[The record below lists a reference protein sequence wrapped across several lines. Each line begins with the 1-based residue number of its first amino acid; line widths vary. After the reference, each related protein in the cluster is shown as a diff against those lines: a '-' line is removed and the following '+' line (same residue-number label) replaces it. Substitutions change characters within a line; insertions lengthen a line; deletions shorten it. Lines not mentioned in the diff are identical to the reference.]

1 MPLANGS
8 ACPLRAHCSH
18 DLRLCAEPCSAF
30 PRSDTFASA
39 YTSSRPPAHAPT
51 VTLITVKENY
61 CEAISIVR
69 CSVGTSAYPRSL
81 TLPTSSVTLCS
92 DLWLLLRCAF
102 LPVSL

>member
-1 MPLANGS
+1 
-8 ACPLRAHCSH
+8 
-18 DLRLCAEPCSAF
+18 
-30 PRSDTFASA
+30 
-39 YTSSRPPAHAPT
+39 

-61 CEAISIVR
+61 CGAISIVR